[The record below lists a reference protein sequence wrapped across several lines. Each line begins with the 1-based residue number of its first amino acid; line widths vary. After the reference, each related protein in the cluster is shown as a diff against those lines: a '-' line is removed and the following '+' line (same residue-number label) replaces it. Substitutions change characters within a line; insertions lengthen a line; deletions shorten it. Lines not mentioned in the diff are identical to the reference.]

1 MIQHGRIVD
10 LIISSCRGPVL
21 DLLVTHH
28 EFGLQELMP
37 LAAFNRVITPQSL
50 PTFA

>member
-21 DLLVTHH
+21 DLSVIHH
-28 EFGLQELMP
+28 EFGLQGLM
-37 LAAFNRVITPQSL
+37 LSGAFSQAITQQSL
-50 PTFA
+50 LTFT